1 MSHQRRA
8 DLALLAVAAI
18 WGATFVMVRQAVGL
32 VGPFTFLSVRFALA
46 AGLMVGLFHRRL
58 WRADHHTWAAGGLVG
73 LFLFAGFGLQ
83 TAGLQHTTA
92 SRAGFITG
100 LSVVLVPLAAW
111 LWLRRAPGVGPV
123 VGVSLAAVGLA
134 FMAWQP
140 GGTLA
145 LNQGDWLVLGCSLAF
160 ALQIVATARFAPGM
174 DTYALAT
181 VEILTAGLLALA
193 ATAFFEDPTWP
204 LPPLVWWA
212 AAFTGVLAT
221 AVAFGV
227 QTAAQ
232 AWTTPTHVAV
242 VFATEPVFAALA
254 GVVLAGESI
263 VAVTWIGSGLIL
275 AGMLAAEL
283 WPVGHRTPP

>member
-1 MSHQRRA
+1 MS
-8 DLALLAVAAI
+8 LAV
-18 WGATFVMVRQAVGL
+18 
-32 VGPFTFLSVRFALA
+32 
-46 AGLMVGLFHRRL
+46 
-58 WRADHHTWAAGGLVG
+58 
-73 LFLFAGFGLQ
+73 
-83 TAGLQHTTA
+83 
-92 SRAGFITG
+92 
-100 LSVVLVPLAAW
+100 
-111 LWLRRAPGVGPV
+111 
-123 VGVSLAAVGLA
+123 VGLA

-140 GGTLA
+140 GGALA
-145 LNQGDWLVLGCSLAF
+145 LNRGDWLVLGCAAAF

-174 DTYALAT
+174 DTHALAT

-193 ATAFFEDPTWP
+193 ATTLFEAPTWP

-254 GVVLAGESI
+254 GVVLAGESM
-263 VAVTWIGSGLIL
+263 VPATWVGSGLIL
-275 AGMLAAEL
+275 AGMLTAEL
-283 WPVGHRTPP
+283 WPAGADWRRRQPPPMRTSSS